1 MDDADPL
8 ERFAAFVR
16 ADEFDRLDL
25 PVALIGAAFDRRA
38 DVDAVVAELDQLG
51 QRFEPSFE
59 AIMDGLFGSGL
70 LRGNADDYADP
81 RNSYLHEVLRR
92 RLGLPITLSIVAV
105 EVGRRCGVRVDGVGL
120 PGHFVV
126 GDGTG
131 ERFADPFHG
140 GRVYDRDGLNSA
152 WRRITR
158 APTPLAPAMLLPTPS
173 RAIVVRVLNNLVGT
187 FEQRHDEAHLP
198 IVARLRGAVPGIRDE
213 VGARRRWLAGWN

>member
-1 MDDADPL
+1 MDAADPL

-16 ADEFDRLDL
+16 ADEFERLDL

-59 AIMDGLFGSGL
+59 AIMAGLFTSGL
-70 LRGNADDYADP
+70 LRGNDRDYGDP
-81 RNSYLHEVLRR
+81 RNSYLHDVLGR
-92 RLGLPITLSIVAV
+92 RLGLPIMLSIIAV
-105 EVGRRCGVRVDGVGL
+105 EVGRRCGVRIDGIGL

-131 ERFADPFHG
+131 QRFADPFHG
-140 GRVYDRDGLNSA
+140 GRIYDRDGINGA

-158 APTPLAPAMLLPTPS
+158 AAAPLAPAMLLPTPS
-173 RAIVVRVLNNLVGT
+173 RAIVVRVLNNLAST
-187 FEQRHDEAHLP
+187 LEQRDDEARLP
-198 IVARLRGAVPGIRDE
+198 ILARLRGAVPGIRDE
-213 VGARRRWLAGWN
+213 VGKRRRWLAGWN

>member
-25 PVALIGAAFDRRA
+25 PVALIGATFDRRA
-38 DVDAVVAELDQLG
+38 DIDAVLGELDQLG

-81 RNSYLHEVLRR
+81 RNSYLHEVLGR

-105 EVGRRCGVRVDGVGL
+105 EVGRRCGVRIDGIGL

-126 GDGTG
+126 GDGSG

-140 GRVYDRDGLNSA
+140 GRVYDRDGMNAA

-158 APTPLAPAMLLPTPS
+158 APTALAPAMLLPTPP
-173 RAIVVRVLNNLVGT
+173 RAIVVRVLNNLVAT
-187 FEQRHDEAHLP
+187 FEQRQDEAHLP
-198 IVARLRGAVPGIRDE
+198 IVARLRAAVPGIRDE